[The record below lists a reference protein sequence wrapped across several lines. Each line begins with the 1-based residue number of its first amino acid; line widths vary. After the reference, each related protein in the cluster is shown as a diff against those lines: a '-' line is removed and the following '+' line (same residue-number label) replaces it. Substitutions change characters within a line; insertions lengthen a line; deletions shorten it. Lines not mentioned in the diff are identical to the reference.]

1 MKASEIMTRDVVV
14 VHPDTSVRDAADAL
28 TARGITSAP
37 VVDDDGHVVGIVSEG
52 DLIRGRMPHDLRSH
66 LRPEATPH
74 ADPPRLVGEVMCET
88 VVCMAETADTA
99 DLAELMINS
108 HVRAVPIVDG
118 KRLAGIV
125 SRRDLLRTLVRD
137 DAAVRAEVRARLAD
151 YAGRPDP
158 WNVDVDDGVV
168 TVRGHFAED
177 EQRIVDVL
185 ARSVPGV
192 IVVHC
197 RAHRFGPSS

>member
-14 VHPDTSVRDAADAL
+14 VHPGTTVRDAADAL

-37 VVDDDGHVVGIVSEG
+37 VLDDSGHVVGIVSEG
-52 DLIRGRMPHDLRSH
+52 DLIRGRMPHDVRSH
-66 LRPEATPH
+66 LRPDTAPH
-74 ADPPRLVGEVMCET
+74 ADPPRLVGDVMCDT

-118 KRLAGIV
+118 KRLVGIV

-137 DAAVRAEVRARLAD
+137 DAAVRAEVRARLAE
-151 YAGRPDP
+151 YAGRADP
-158 WNVDVDDGVV
+158 WRVEVNDGVV
-168 TVRGHFAED
+168 SVQGRFAEG
-177 EQRIVDVL
+177 EQRLVDVL

-197 RAHRFGPSS
+197 KAHRFGPST

>member
-14 VHPDTSVRDAADAL
+14 VHPDTTVRTAAERL
-28 TARGITSAP
+28 TERGITSAP
-37 VVDDDGHVVGIVSEG
+37 VVDDDGRVIGIVSEG
-52 DLIRGRMPHDLRSH
+52 DLIRGRMPHDVRSH
-66 LRPEATPH
+66 LRPDDHPH
-74 ADPPRLVGEVMCET
+74 ADPPHLVGDVMSDT

-99 DLAELMINS
+99 DLAGLMINS

-118 KRLAGIV
+118 RRLVGIV

-137 DAAVRAEVRARLAD
+137 DAAVRAEVCARLAD

-158 WNVDVDDGVV
+158 WHVDVNDGIVI
-168 TVRGHFAED
+168 VRGHFDEG

-192 IVVHC
+192 LVVHC
-197 RAHRFGPSS
+197 HAHRFG